1 MKKQILIFFF
11 LLFNSIIIGQ
21 TKKDTIYLYYNHKKD
36 MSIKVTAYKN
46 KEPFSYL
53 YTYYFNDS
61 QNNSLSIPIYVDDM
75 IDFDNKADAK
85 SIDKK
90 FIRKNDEKIYCIK
103 KMQKIGYK
111 NIIDKFYNC
120 VIYLI
125 DTKTKKGNKY
135 KAIEVKINFLEE
147 M

>member
-1 MKKQILIFFF
+1 MLMIWLIF
-11 LLFNSIIIGQ
+11 I
-21 TKKDTIYLYYNHKKD
+21 
-36 MSIKVTAYKN
+36 
-46 KEPFSYL
+46 
-53 YTYYFNDS
+53 
-61 QNNSLSIPIYVDDM
+61 
-75 IDFDNKADAK
+75 KADVK

-125 DTKTKKGNKY
+125 DTKTKKDNKY